1 MGRSDPG
8 LTTSTSEA
16 DITNQS
22 RMKSNLRLVL
32 FGLLGLIALSAVLAE
47 PEEESLSQDLAAAA
61 RVARSP
67 GKGRNKMGKKKKV
80 KNGKP
85 RNGVKG
91 RRRGKG
97 QRRGSKK
104 ARNQWSK
111 KAGTRTTVSSTCFES
126 AVSYMKMWK
135 DVVSN
140 FGRQVNRMTKQNK
153 TGSNKSGKKGAFA
166 PTGHRLVDIG
176 GGNRSN
182 LSCGGLYN
190 NSGAKQLKNLT
201 DTLFDCEIT
210 VNASCN
216 PANIPQ
222 PNFTLLAACQK
233 LMDSFT
239 KEATTCLN
247 KTTGKGKTNNVDACT
262 CWSSSTLSQTAAK
275 LKHCKANNESKAITA
290 A

>member
-91 RRRGKG
+91 RRRRYKKAMGNKRKATNGNKRKAKGKGRKRGKG
-97 QRRGSKK
+97 QRR
-104 ARNQWSK
+104 
-111 KAGTRTTVSSTCFES
+111 
-126 AVSYMKMWK
+126 
-135 DVVSN
+135 
-140 FGRQVNRMTKQNK
+140 
-153 TGSNKSGKKGAFA
+153 
-166 PTGHRLVDIG
+166 
-176 GGNRSN
+176 
-182 LSCGGLYN
+182 
-190 NSGAKQLKNLT
+190 
-201 DTLFDCEIT
+201 
-210 VNASCN
+210 
-216 PANIPQ
+216 
-222 PNFTLLAACQK
+222 
-233 LMDSFT
+233 
-239 KEATTCLN
+239 
-247 KTTGKGKTNNVDACT
+247 
-262 CWSSSTLSQTAAK
+262 
-275 LKHCKANNESKAITA
+275 
-290 A
+290 